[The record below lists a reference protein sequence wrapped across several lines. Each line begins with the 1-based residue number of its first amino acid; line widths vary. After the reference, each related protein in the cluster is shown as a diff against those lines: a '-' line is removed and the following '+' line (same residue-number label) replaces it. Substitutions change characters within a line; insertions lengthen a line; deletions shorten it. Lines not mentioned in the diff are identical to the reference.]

1 MGHVPV
7 AEVLAGTGPLLF
19 DFDGPICS
27 VFAAYPAPQVAS
39 ELRRTLAGGGVAVPR
54 RIAEETDPLEVLRW
68 TATLGV
74 ERLTYE
80 AEAALCMAELAA
92 VANAEP
98 TPFARDAIV
107 TAHEADRRRLVAVV
121 SNNSEEAIGA
131 YLATHQLTEHIDQVI
146 GRDPANP
153 SRMKPHPEPVVRA
166 LRLFDATPATAVMI
180 GDSVSDILSAQA
192 AATRSIGYASKPTK
206 VDGFSESGADA
217 IVHSMAEIV
226 HALAASVPT
235 S

>member
-1 MGHVPV
+1 V
-7 AEVLAGTGPLLF
+7 
-19 DFDGPICS
+19 
-27 VFAAYPAPQVAS
+27 
-39 ELRRTLAGGGVAVPR
+39 
-54 RIAEETDPLEVLRW
+54 
-68 TATLGV
+68 
-74 ERLTYE
+74 

-107 TAHEADRRRLVAVV
+107 TAHEADRLVAVV

-146 GRDPANP
+146 GRDHADP
-153 SRMKPHPEPVVRA
+153 SRMKPHPEPVIRA
-166 LRLFDATPATAVMI
+166 LRLFDATPTTAVMI

-192 AATRSIGYASKPTK
+192 AGTRSIGYASKPTK

-226 HALAASVPT
+226 HALAASVP
-235 S
+235 SS